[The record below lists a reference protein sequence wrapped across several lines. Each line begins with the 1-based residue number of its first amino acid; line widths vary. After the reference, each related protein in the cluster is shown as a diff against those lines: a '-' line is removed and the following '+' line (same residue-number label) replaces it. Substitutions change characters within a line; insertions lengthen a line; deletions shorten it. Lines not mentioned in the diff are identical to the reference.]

1 MSDKESPLVSVVMAT
16 FNETPDMVGK
26 AIESILNQTYTNLEL
41 FILDDSTNELT
52 RNKIDSYLIDE
63 RVKVIRS
70 ENRMGFVPALNK
82 GLSLT
87 SGKYVARMDGDDIS
101 LSDRFEKQVA
111 FLEENGDVF
120 VLGGQMNIINEND
133 EVTSERKYPIG
144 KRQILKYEL
153 FRCPIAHPTAMFR
166 HELLEKGFKYDENL
180 KRAEDLN
187 LWLSIQKAG
196 YRIENLNE
204 KLLNYRVCGSL
215 AQKRGREQWKNNYRI
230 RKRNFNKRQFF
241 FSVASCF
248 IAFCYL
254 LIPNYLFNIYYIKEN
269 KN

>member
-1 MSDKESPLVSVVMAT
+1 MTDKQRPLVSVVMAT

-26 AIESILNQTYTNLEL
+26 AIESILNQTYSSLEL

-52 RNKIDSYLIDE
+52 RQKIDSYNTDN
-63 RVKVIRS
+63 RVKVIRD
-70 ENRMGFVPALNK
+70 EKRMGFVPALNK
-82 GLSLT
+82 GLALA
-87 SGKYVARMDGDDIS
+87 SGKYIARMDGDDIS
-101 LSDRFEKQVA
+101 LLDRLEKQVT
-111 FLEENGDVF
+111 FLEENNDVF

-133 EVTSERKYPIG
+133 VITSERKYPVG
-144 KRQILKYEL
+144 ENQILKYEL
-153 FRCPIAHPTAMFR
+153 FRCPIAHPTAIFR
-166 HELLEKGFKYDENL
+166 HRLIKIGFKYDESL

-196 YRIENLNE
+196 YRIENLSD
-204 KLLNYRVCGSL
+204 KLLNYRVCKSL
-215 AQKRGREQWKNNYRI
+215 AQKRGREQWKNNFKI
-230 RKRNFNKRQFF
+230 RKRNFNKKRLF

-254 LIPNYLFNIYYIKEN
+254 LIPNFIFNMYYKREN